1 MSTTDSEFYTLFPL
15 GPDDARVTQYP
26 GNVLPVLSHGDITVG
41 VTQHLQRAF
50 SRWGKSKGL
59 SGVDLTVRILE
70 QFDNPDVEAWVRGSR
85 EELEALPIDQFFTLF
100 RAQFLPAHWERAYAR
115 AARQCHAPHQPF
127 AKWVSNIK
135 AANACLVGT
144 PFHKDD
150 ATLLAHFR
158 EAMDE
163 SFQNHYA
170 TFVARENLDALTNL
184 TDWLRRVKI
193 IASTY
198 EKMISSQNASW
209 FNGMIQAGSTSAVTH
224 NPLPLISRISAAVP
238 TVPSHQHY
246 NSTSSTSTP
255 RPYSSSSLSATS
267 TPRNYPPLM
276 ALYDQL
282 PLHVPRPPALTR
294 SSKDYLLKHKGCFRC
309 RDIYVNHRATECD
322 MVRNIRSSNWE
333 RTLSEAE
340 LESRRRSWENRR
352 KVVSAPVYERELV

>member
-1 MSTTDSEFYTLFPL
+1 
-15 GPDDARVTQYP
+15 
-26 GNVLPVLSHGDITVG
+26 
-41 VTQHLQRAF
+41 
-50 SRWGKSKGL
+50 
-59 SGVDLTVRILE
+59 
-70 QFDNPDVEAWVRGSR
+70 
-85 EELEALPIDQFFTLF
+85 
-100 RAQFLPAHWERAYAR
+100 
-115 AARQCHAPHQPF
+115 
-127 AKWVSNIK
+127 
-135 AANACLVGT
+135 
-144 PFHKDD
+144 
-150 ATLLAHFR
+150 
-158 EAMDE
+158 
-163 SFQNHYA
+163 
-170 TFVARENLDALTNL
+170 
-184 TDWLRRVKI
+184 
-193 IASTY
+193 
-198 EKMISSQNASW
+198 MISSQNASW

-352 KVVSAPVYERELV
+352 ECARSVASSL